1 MNTAKLT
8 TTSGHTWT
16 TSINGTHE
24 EVTDYFLG
32 KYFPVGSFDE
42 HAPNEGF
49 TQQKISLVETFNQD
63 GESIGCAR
71 IEADGHTTERKT
83 K

>member
-24 EVTDYFLG
+24 EVTKYFLG
-32 KYFPVGSFDE
+32 KYVSVGSFDE
-42 HAPNEGF
+42 YAPNEGF
-49 TQQKISLVETFNQD
+49 TEQKVSLVETFNQR
-63 GESIGCAR
+63 GESIGSAR
-71 IEADGHTTERKT
+71 IDDLDTST